1 MASFEEIARRV
12 EQRLEE
18 LLEES
23 TRLRAALEA
32 LRGDHAPGSR
42 GVHAGRRT
50 QPVVNTTSRDHLVK
64 PRRGSAVTP
73 VERDAVSGDDATR
86 DSPAE
91 RAVRQLRQE
100 LAAGLRNG

>member
-1 MASFEEIARRV
+1 MASFDEIRERV

-23 TRLRAALEA
+23 SRLRAALEA
-32 LRGDHAPGSR
+32 LRGENAPGSR
-42 GVHAGRRT
+42 GARAGRAT
-50 QPVVNTTSRDHLVK
+50 EPVVKATSRNRLVK

-73 VERDAVSGDDATR
+73 VERDAVEVDGATR
-86 DSPAE
+86 GSPVD

-100 LAAGLRNG
+100 LAAGLRSG